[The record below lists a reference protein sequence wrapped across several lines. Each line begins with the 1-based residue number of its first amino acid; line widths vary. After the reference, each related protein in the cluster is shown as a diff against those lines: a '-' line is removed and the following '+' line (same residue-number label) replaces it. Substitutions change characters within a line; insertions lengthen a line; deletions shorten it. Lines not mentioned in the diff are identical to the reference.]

1 MVFMFFFK
9 ARIRNLLSEE
19 VHDSVQ
25 VAVAVQ
31 FTHVVAH

>member
-1 MVFMFFFK
+1 MFLFK
-9 ARIRNLLSEE
+9 ARIRNLLGEE